1 MKFKDLNKIKNG
13 IVKIGTT
20 IILIFSI
27 SLNSIFISFGN
38 VNYSNNTQ
46 IQILNEVNE
55 KVKTQ
60 NGFTLLENQKDVKNW
75 LAKQKVS
82 RKITKLQV
90 HHMDLPNYSTWEK
103 TDKKLF
109 SEPHFGRTQSLDSYG
124 KSKWGSGASDGHGH
138 HIAQHFNVFPDG
150 KITTGRNLNSTPIGI
165 RGWNTGAICIE
176 IYGCF
181 DKGHDKM
188 SSAQK
193 EAVIYLYGELCKRF
207 DIPVNTTHI
216 RPHCWFTAGGTY
228 LGKYNPNRSAK
239 TCPGTNFWG
248 VGCSPEGFAKFIAD
262 IKNYV
267 NGKGIK
273 VPVIKKVDRT
283 GEKDVPNY
291 TVQVITDTLN
301 VRYGASTSYDKIS
314 TLKKGDKVVI
324 THEKDGWGL
333 IQGAK
338 GWISLNDKYVKK
350 VKVKKDD
357 EVKKDTDTKKDEE
370 KNETT
375 FYRVVTGS
383 YSDRDNAI
391 VEQDKLKKLGYDA
404 FLVTA
409 EVNKKIIFRVV
420 AESFEDKK
428 DAENLIAQLKKK
440 GYDPFIVIY
449 VKNNKN

>member
-55 KVKTQ
+55 EVKTQ
-60 NGFTLLENQKDVKNW
+60 NGFTLLENQKDVRNW
-75 LAKQKVS
+75 LTKQRVS

-181 DKGHDKM
+181 DKGKDKM
-188 SSAQK
+188 TAAQK
-193 EAVIYLYGELCKRF
+193 KAVIYLYGELCKRF

-228 LGKYNPNRSAK
+228 LGKYNPSRSAK
-239 TCPGTNFWG
+239 TCPGTAFWG
-248 VGCSPEGFAKFIAD
+248 YGCSPDGFAHFIKD
-262 IKNYV
+262 VKNYV
-267 NGKGIK
+267 NGKKAEPK
-273 VPVIKKVDRT
+273 VVDRS

-350 VKVKKDD
+350 VKVKKD
-357 EVKKDTDTKKDEE
+357 ETKKDTDTKKDEE

-391 VEQDKLKKLGYDA
+391 VEQNKLKKIGYDA

-420 AESFEDKK
+420 AESFESKK

-449 VKNNKN
+449 VKNNTN

>member
-38 VNYSNNTQ
+38 INYSNDT
-46 IQILNEVNE
+46 QILNEVNE
-55 KVKTQ
+55 EVKTQ
-60 NGFTLLENQKDVKNW
+60 NGFTLLENAKEVRDW

-109 SEPHFGRTQSLDSYG
+109 DEPHFGRTQSLNSYG
-124 KSKWGSGASDGHGH
+124 KSTWGSGASDGHGH
-138 HIAQHFNVFPDG
+138 YIAQHFNVFPDG

-165 RGWNTGAICIE
+165 RGWNTNAICIE

-181 DKGHDKM
+181 DKGKDTMTKE
-188 SSAQK
+188 QK
-193 EAVIYLYGELCKRF
+193 EAVVYLYGELCKRF

-228 LGKYNPNRSAK
+228 LGKYNPSRSAK
-239 TCPGTNFWG
+239 TCPGTAFWG
-248 VGCSPEGFAKFIAD
+248 YGCSPDGFAHFIKD
-262 IKNYV
+262 VKNYV
-267 NGKGIK
+267 NGKKEEPK
-273 VPVIKKVDRT
+273 VVDRS

-324 THEKDGWGL
+324 THEKDNWGL

-350 VKVKKDD
+350 VEIKKED
-357 EVKKDTDTKKDEE
+357 EAKKDTDTKKDESQE
-370 KNETT
+370 SETT

-409 EVNKKIIFRVV
+409 KVNKKIIFRVV
-420 AESFEDKK
+420 AESFKDKK

-449 VKNNKN
+449 VKNNTN